1 MRAHLGDQLVI
12 ESPATGA
19 ARRDGEIVGLHH
31 EDGTPPYDV
40 RWSDTD
46 EVTLVFP
53 GPDAHVRHL
62 DHGPPVDQGPLG
74 TDTSEAEPPSEAA
87 PQAGAPNPASEAAP
101 QAGAPNPGDVG
112 RRVAVERRRHGLS
125 RGEAARRARMS
136 PDYLAYLEEHP
147 ADPTVATLIRL
158 ADALGTTVTAL
169 RGAGVDTPPGQGH
182 ALLHP
187 HLRDLT
193 PEECRALLSTHGVG
207 RIAVTTPDG
216 RPAIIPVNYEIVD
229 DDIVFRTAPGS
240 AAAAA
245 VGTDAAFEV
254 DHMDDASSQG
264 WSVLVVGPASA
275 VTETAAV
282 RRLVQHAHTAPWAG
296 GRREMWVAIRP
307 VRLTG
312 RRITPADGQASTGH

>member
-53 GPDAHVRHL
+53 GPDAHVRHR
-62 DHGPPVDQGPLG
+62 DHGPPG
-74 TDTSEAEPPSEAA
+74 TGTSEAEPVPET
-87 PQAGAPNPASEAAP
+87 AP

-169 RGAGVDTPPGQGH
+169 RGAGIDTPPGQGH

-254 DHMDDASSQG
+254 DHMDEASSQG
-264 WSVLVVGPASA
+264 WSVLAVGPASA

-296 GRREMWVAIRP
+296 GKREMWVAIRP

-312 RRITPADGQASTGH
+312 RRITPADGQANTRH